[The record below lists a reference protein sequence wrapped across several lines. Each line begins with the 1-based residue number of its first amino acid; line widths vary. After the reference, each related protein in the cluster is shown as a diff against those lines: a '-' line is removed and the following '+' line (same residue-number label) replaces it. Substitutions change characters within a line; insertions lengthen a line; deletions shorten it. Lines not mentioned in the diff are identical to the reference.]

1 MQQNTGKSQILF
13 IPSITTLEKLA
24 ETHWFYSSYS
34 TVDCEAEKRGHFVVL
49 LALIGDS
56 K

>member
-1 MQQNTGKSQILF
+1 MQQNTGKSQVLF
-13 IPSITTLEKLA
+13 TPSITTLEKLVQ
-24 ETHWFYSSYS
+24 TYWIYSSYS
-34 TVDCEAEKRGHFVVL
+34 TVDCEAEKWGHFMVL

>member
-1 MQQNTGKSQILF
+1 MQQNAGQSHLLF
-13 IPSITTLEKLA
+13 FPSITTFEKLA
-24 ETHWFYSSYS
+24 QTHWIYSSYS
-34 TVDCEAEKRGHFVVL
+34 TADGEAEKRGHFVVL